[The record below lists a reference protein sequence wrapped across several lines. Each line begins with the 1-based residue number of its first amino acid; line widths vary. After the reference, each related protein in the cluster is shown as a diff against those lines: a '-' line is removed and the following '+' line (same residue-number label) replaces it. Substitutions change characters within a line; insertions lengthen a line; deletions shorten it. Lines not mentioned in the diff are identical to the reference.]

1 MKISLLH
8 SAGLPKAAKVTAAL
22 LISAS
27 LSIGTVWAS
36 DLEDQYSE
44 LQRQAEEQ
52 QEITNKAAAKV
63 ESLSEK
69 MRILQ
74 EDVDTAT
81 NAYNEVKDKLDA
93 VNAQIDANTELLE
106 KTEKDLKVKNKKL
119 QQRVRDIY
127 INGQISYVDVLFGAK
142 DFSDFMTR
150 MDILKR
156 IIKHDYDLIM
166 QVKSERETVMTA
178 RAQLDKDK
186 EEAEVLVQDA

>member
-93 VNAQIDANTELLE
+93 VNAQIDSNTELLE

-127 INGQISYVDVLFGAK
+127 INGQRLNGHEFEQTLGDSAGQGSLA
-142 DFSDFMTR
+142 
-150 MDILKR
+150 
-156 IIKHDYDLIM
+156 
-166 QVKSERETVMTA
+166 
-178 RAQLDKDK
+178 
-186 EEAEVLVQDA
+186 

>member
-8 SAGLPKAAKVTAAL
+8 SAGLPNAAKVTAAL

-93 VNAQIDANTELLE
+93 VNAQIDSNTELLE

-156 IIKHDYDLIM
+156 MMK
-166 QVKSERETVMTA
+166 
-178 RAQLDKDK
+178 
-186 EEAEVLVQDA
+186 QD